1 MRSQGQRLKNLQR
14 YHGKILPMRYLLLTY
29 YTRPSGKIDEV
40 MTISTR
46 LKRKDLQ
53 MTNVILDFQEQK
65 VIQCS
70 VGGITAN
77 KDWDT
82 IVSYYYKHYAATIER
97 LFQENGHELPKAEPE
112 TAT

>member
-1 MRSQGQRLKNLQR
+1 
-14 YHGKILPMRYLLLTY
+14 MRYLLLTY
-29 YTRPSGKIDEV
+29 YTKPSGKIDEV
-40 MTISTR
+40 MTIVTR

-53 MTNVILDFQEQK
+53 MTNVILDFKEQK

-82 IVSYYYKHYAATIER
+82 VVSYYYQYYAATIER
-97 LFQENGHELPKAEPE
+97 LFQENGHTIDI
-112 TAT
+112 TAKPAVG